1 MLPPGSDDDTERPTC
16 AKRSRE
22 RLNTLKVFALA
33 ALSWAVSSLWS
44 ALHGCG
50 QFVGGT
56 VASNRDFLL
65 GAAGAAGGTYMAM
78 RQADEAF
85 KASDEYKIQAAVQDF
100 LKPYQ
105 PSDPEKRVIKRPIM
119 KTISD
124 IITAWSPQTK
134 TTTVVSGRYQTG
146 KTVAVDEAL
155 REVRGVFLFTVTG
168 AEWKEAMYKKMR
180 VNDEGMFNEVLR
192 QVRVELE
199 KFPSNPTKVPIL
211 LLDIPREVAGGRMRS
226 ETKSVP
232 LLKHL
237 PAIC

>member
-1 MLPPGSDDDTERPTC
+1 MLPRSSDDTERRTC
-16 AKRSRE
+16 AKRTRE
-22 RLNTLKVFALA
+22 RLNTLKVAALA
-33 ALSWAVSSLWS
+33 ALSWPVPSLWS
-44 ALHGCG
+44 ALHESG
-50 QFVGGT
+50 QFVRET
-56 VASNRDFLL
+56 VANNRDFLV
-65 GAAGAAGGTYMAM
+65 GTAGAVATVAGSYYAY
-78 RQADEAF
+78 R
-85 KASDEYKIQAAVQDF
+85 ASDEYKIQAAVQDF

-105 PSDPEKRVIKRPIM
+105 PSDLEERVIKRPVM

-134 TTTVVSGRYQTG
+134 TTTVVSGRYQSG

-155 REVRGVFLFTVTG
+155 REVRSVFLFTVTG